1 MSTLP
6 SRANVLALLAAVPAL
21 SLARPAA
28 AQAEPIRLAAQPSE
42 IFSETVYVVQHGLLA
57 RAGLSAEIMPFTTSA
72 QTVQAVLG
80 GSLDVGLSDMTQ
92 IANAVNRGLPLAFIA
107 GSGLYRTESPSTLL
121 CVAKNSPIR
130 SAKEL
135 EGAPIGVNGL
145 RTMAEISTREW
156 CRENGADVTKLQ
168 FTEIP
173 ASLAVPALLRG
184 TVPAA
189 IVGEP
194 FFTAAGDQIRL
205 LAKTYDTI
213 AKRFYVSGMYA
224 KRDWLQQN
232 AASVRKFVAAV
243 YETAQW
249 ANTHHDETAPI
260 LATWL
265 KLDAVQVKST
275 PRAAFATSLD
285 PKLMQP
291 VLDIAVRYNVVEK
304 PVDAASLI
312 WRD

>member
-1 MSTLP
+1 MLRGAP
-6 SRANVLALLAAVPAL
+6 SRGG
-21 SLARPAA
+21 RPARAQSA
-28 AQAEPIRLAAQPSE
+28 AIRIAAQPAE
-42 IFSETVYVVQHGLLA
+42 IFCETVYVAQHGLLEK
-57 RAGLSAEIMPFTTSA
+57 AGLSAEIMPFTTGA

-80 GSLDVGLSDMTQ
+80 GSLDIGLSDMTQ

-135 EGAPIGVNGL
+135 EGAAIGVNGL

-156 CRENGADVTKLQ
+156 AHENGADVAKLQ

-213 AKRFYVSGMYA
+213 AKRFYVSAMFA
-224 KRDWLQQN
+224 KRDWLAQN
-232 AASVRKFVAAV
+232 AAMVRKFVRGRLRDGGVGERPPRRDRADARDL
-243 YETAQW
+243 AQ
-249 ANTHHDETAPI
+249 ARRRT
-260 LATWL
+260 
-265 KLDAVQVKST
+265 VKST

-291 VLDIAVRYNVVEK
+291 VLDIALRYNLIEK
-304 PVDAASLI
+304 PVDAATLI
-312 WRD
+312 WREG

>member
-1 MSTLP
+1 M
-6 SRANVLALLAAVPAL
+6 
-21 SLARPAA
+21 RPAA
-28 AQAEPIRLAAQPSE
+28 AQTPPIRIAAQPAE
-42 IFSETVYVVQHGLLA
+42 IFAEAVYVAQHGLLA
-57 RAGLSAEIMPFTTSA
+57 RSGLAAEVMPFTTSG

-121 CVAKNSPIR
+121 CVPKSSSIR

-135 EGAPIGVNGL
+135 EGVPIGVNGL

-156 CRENGADVTKLQ
+156 AHQNGADVAKLQ

-194 FFTAAGDQIRL
+194 FFTAAGDQIKV

-213 AKRFYVSGMYA
+213 AKRFYVSGMFA
-224 KRDWLQQN
+224 KREWLDAN
-232 AASVRKFVAAV
+232 AATMRTFVRAV
-243 YETAQW
+243 YETAAW
-249 ANTHHDETAPI
+249 VNAHHDESAPL
-260 LATWL
+260 LASFL
-265 KLDAVQVKST
+265 KLDVDKVRAT

-291 VLDIAVRYNVVEK
+291 VLDIAVRYGVLEK
-304 PVDAASLI
+304 PVDASTLI
-312 WRD
+312 WRG